1 MPVRERRKVCVAIL
15 PQRGK
20 AYQPRATPWEVSA
33 SGSKRSE
40 GTRHGTDLWG
50 QNDGMRRSFRTPFL
64 TILLPRATRAFS
76 ALALGWYAV
85 APLGLECGRRVGA
98 RMRSPRWGANAV
110 AALGRECGR
119 PVGLQNIQGTVLF
132 GIADYVWYQ
141 RLFGAMGLRYGL
153 VAGGWSCAVNGEG
166 NRWWRLVEHR
176 WCWVGFGYDSRR
188 SFVHLAELF
197 GSRGDLSL
205 LGFLHLS

>member
-1 MPVRERRKVCVAIL
+1 MCRDLAPT
-15 PQRGK
+15 G
-20 AYQPRATPWEVSA
+20 
-33 SGSKRSE
+33 
-40 GTRHGTDLWG
+40 HGIPAQG
-50 QNDGMRRSFRTPFL
+50 N
-64 TILLPRATRAFS
+64 
-76 ALALGWYAV
+76 ALGSIRLRIEAFLQN
-85 APLGLECGRRVGA
+85 AIFNDTLTQGDARFQRACPGLVCGRRVGA
-98 RMRSPRWGANAV
+98 RMRSPRWGLNAV

-188 SFVHLAELF
+188 AFIHLAELY

-205 LGFLHLS
+205 LGFLHFS